1 MRVERM
7 TVVAVATAAAIL
19 ACSDSNGPAGGLSG
33 NYVLDSLKVDAAPY
47 LANPIAT
54 GTLSFTAPSS
64 FAAAIVL
71 QPPAVPKAD
80 STIPLSGTYTLKG
93 TDSIYLSVFGGLATI
108 PGTQVQNGN
117 KLVLAVTVPPGLVG
131 SGTTPAQV
139 ILAWHK

>member
-7 TVVAVATAAAIL
+7 TVVALATAAAIL

-33 NYVLDSLKVDAAPY
+33 NYVLDSLKVDVQPT
-47 LANPIAT
+47 LVPPIAT

-80 STIPLSGTYTLKG
+80 STIPLSGTYILKG

-108 PGTQVQNGN
+108 PGTQVQSGN
-117 KLVLAVTVPPGLVG
+117 KLVLSVLIPPGLIVT
-131 SGTTPAQV
+131 GTTPTPV
-139 ILAWHK
+139 LLAWHK